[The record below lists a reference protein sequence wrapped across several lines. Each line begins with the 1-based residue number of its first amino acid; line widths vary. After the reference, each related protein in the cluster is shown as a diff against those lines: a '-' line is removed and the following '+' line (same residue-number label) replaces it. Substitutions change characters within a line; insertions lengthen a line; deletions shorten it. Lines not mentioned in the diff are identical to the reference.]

1 MIELIVTIGMTA
13 GSLLLFGYWFR
24 YTCLLILSAKTTQ
37 DYACEV
43 AAANQL
49 SFLEVQATLREGAP
63 AELDP
68 LQTALDRDYAVVTYL
83 LKNAARAA
91 GHQSVETRM
100 LAMNYRLMR
109 AWSRLSRQFS
119 LEASRRALE
128 EMSQVVA
135 HLANI
140 MGEQAAC
147 GTAAA

>member
-1 MIELIVTIGMTA
+1 MIELVVTIGMTV

-37 DYACEV
+37 DYAGEV

-49 SFLEVQATLREGAP
+49 SFLEVQATLRAGVP
-63 AELDP
+63 AALDP
-68 LQTALDRDYAVVTYL
+68 LQAALDRDYALVTYL
-83 LKNAARAA
+83 LKNAALAA
-91 GHQSVETRM
+91 GHRSVETRM
-100 LAMNYRLMR
+100 LAMNYGLMR
-109 AWSRLSRQFS
+109 AWFRLSRQFS

-135 HLANI
+135 HLANV

-147 GTAAA
+147 GAAAA